1 MKNNRLYLRIGWFA
15 EDVWLGCERTSVAV
29 VVCSTGAS
37 DPDRLLKQT
46 KRRKVKSIHS
56 IGQEEEEE
64 VDREELLLPPCWH
77 KKNGNEVAER
87 CWTVQLDTFSP
98 VGRHLGI
105 QGRRQRFVLGCGYW
119 LSE

>member
-1 MKNNRLYLRIGWFA
+1 M
-15 EDVWLGCERTSVAV
+15 AV

-64 VDREELLLPPCWH
+64 VDREELLLPPC
-77 KKNGNEVAER
+77 
-87 CWTVQLDTFSP
+87 
-98 VGRHLGI
+98 
-105 QGRRQRFVLGCGYW
+105 
-119 LSE
+119 